1 MESDRQSEPRCAS
14 MSLIRYTLFSA
25 RIAIECGPRRS
36 TLPLQAGMASLQR
49 VASEL
54 PRRVLVLP
62 TSLSQRDSHA
72 HWVAFSDV
80 AANGVRRIAPRAAA
94 RSRSRTSRPV
104 PVLYRLYVPGTGKKT
119 PGGAGTH
126 TGHTGHTDEPHNHPL
141 KPKPNDTA
149 NPDAACPPYAPRTQ
163 RIGCA
168 PALRSATLGCSFP
181 RSPLPATSGRSP
193 VRLSSIRETGVRAVL
208 PHRPLRSRCSRS
220 ARAVGLS
227 RRPIEAD
234 TGHTTPLPGS
244 CVLSFPFPHTCQMPT
259 SCTHRMGFG
268 LRASAGHRRAGP
280 MSARTA
286 RLRRVPAY
294 SLRSGQ
300 NAHPPRAIP
309 ATTRGT

>member
-1 MESDRQSEPRCAS
+1 MCRRLLACT
-14 MSLIRYTLFSA
+14 IRHGGRLNRLGKSKTPA
-25 RIAIECGPRRS
+25 RIAASAFHHVAKAYRKRSPGFPSACGPNK
-36 TLPLQAGMASLQR
+36 
-49 VASEL
+49 
-54 PRRVLVLP
+54 
-62 TSLSQRDSHA
+62 SLSPFHGFSLSEPVKRHRGEPGHTRDTRDTRTNLTTIHS
-72 HWVAFSDV
+72 
-80 AANGVRRIAPRAAA
+80 NRNPTTQTPTPRA
-94 RSRSRTSRPV
+94 RRTPPV
-104 PVLYRLYVPGTGKKT
+104 
-119 PGGAGTH
+119 H
-126 TGHTGHTDEPHNHPL
+126 S
-141 KPKPNDTA
+141 
-149 NPDAACPPYAPRTQ
+149 
-163 RIGCA
+163 GCA

-208 PHRPLRSRCSRS
+208 PHRPLRSRSRGRPGRW
-220 ARAVGLS
+220 RALA

>member
-1 MESDRQSEPRCAS
+1 MAGSPDNWERKFQTRTRENLVVGAVRVRTPSSDGHCLSAVQSPIVSR
-14 MSLIRYTLFSA
+14 
-25 RIAIECGPRRS
+25 
-36 TLPLQAGMASLQR
+36 
-49 VASEL
+49 
-54 PRRVLVLP
+54 
-62 TSLSQRDSHA
+62 
-72 HWVAFSDV
+72 
-80 AANGVRRIAPRAAA
+80 NGTAV
-94 RSRSRTSRPV
+94 
-104 PVLYRLYVPGTGKKT
+104 GTGKKT

-141 KPKPNDTA
+141 KPKPNDT